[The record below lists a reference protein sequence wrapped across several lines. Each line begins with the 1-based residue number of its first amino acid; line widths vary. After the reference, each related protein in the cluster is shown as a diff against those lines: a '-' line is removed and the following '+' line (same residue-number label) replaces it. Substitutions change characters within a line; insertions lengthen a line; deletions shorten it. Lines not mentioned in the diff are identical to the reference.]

1 MKKNMKKHPI
11 VVCGYLAFTLT
22 WLLPQAYAQAGEAC
36 GLYTKA
42 DVEDL
47 FKQTVAEGVSHETM
61 LPAGDSCRYS
71 FDKNGGTYSL
81 KLRVS
86 NSAAIKKE
94 GIQDSA
100 ADVMERQK
108 TARKN
113 SSYAAKK
120 FEQIPNLG
128 TDAFWGG
135 EDLWVLKDDTLLI
148 ISIHSFMD
156 GSFPDMDAMQKAS
169 AQQDRALSIQVAE
182 TVLSRLN

>member
-1 MKKNMKKHPI
+1 MNKSPI
-11 VVCGYLAFTLT
+11 FVCSHLAFILSL
-22 WLLPQAYAQAGEAC
+22 LLPLTCVQAGEAC

-42 DVEDL
+42 DVETL
-47 FKQTVAEGVSHETM
+47 FKQAVAAGVPHETM

-71 FDKNGGTYSL
+71 FNKNGETYSL

-86 NSAAIKKE
+86 HSDAIKKE

-120 FEQIPNLG
+120 FKQIPNLG

-135 EDLWVLKDDTLLI
+135 NDLWVLQDDTLLI

-156 GSFPDMDAMQKAS
+156 GSFPNMQALQQ
-169 AQQDRALSIQVAE
+169 AREQQDKALSVQVAE
-182 TVLSRLN
+182 TVLARLK